1 MCKFLTIF
9 LLIFREAVDYALDA
23 IVMFDYEPQRLF
35 RLEANWP
42 AAKKYLDA
50 ERLHIPD
57 HLQTV

>member
-1 MCKFLTIF
+1 M
-9 LLIFREAVDYALDA
+9 DYALDA